1 MATERKLRDPGA
13 AALSA
18 VEQALIHDPARD
30 KKAAA
35 PREPDLR
42 LPDVSESDLL
52 RQRPRP
58 VNLDGDAEVP
68 EPDFDAAEPDEDAP
82 PLLPPDRAAVAND
95 DRESVGVIL
104 QALQARP
111 SRRPYLLAGLA

>member
-18 VEQALIHDPARD
+18 VEQALIHDPAMD

-42 LPDVSESDLL
+42 LPESGSRAL
-52 RQRPRP
+52 
-58 VNLDGDAEVP
+58 GI
-68 EPDFDAAEPDEDAP
+68 PDQYRS
-82 PLLPPDRAAVAND
+82 LPGASPGAGRA
-95 DRESVGVIL
+95 
-104 QALQARP
+104 
-111 SRRPYLLAGLA
+111 